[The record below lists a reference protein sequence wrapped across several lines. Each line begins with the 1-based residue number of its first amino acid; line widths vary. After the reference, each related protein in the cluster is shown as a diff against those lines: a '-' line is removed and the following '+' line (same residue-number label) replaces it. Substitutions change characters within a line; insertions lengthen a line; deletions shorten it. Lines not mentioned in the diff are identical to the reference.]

1 MPFTLEQLDFL
12 AVHIGLQ
19 IAPEFIEN
27 KRRAQEFKTRQEELT
42 AQAGSKPPDWHLHAK
57 FADAL
62 KRAADSASQQQFVAA
77 LKLLDE
83 AEQLLQQP
91 DSAPA
96 PSALPLWRDAKEE
109 VDGQL
114 EQLYGKLKGVGLP
127 VFERAAG
134 QIETVLA
141 GYRTSLVIAL
151 TEYDGAAGEAK
162 ENARTKALKV
172 VQSYQ
177 QSIPAD
183 KHILAADNNIFGVK
197 VTIRDT
203 LGAALTALN
212 QQLGS
217 A

>member
-12 AVHIGLQ
+12 ALHFGLQ
-19 IAPEFIEN
+19 IPTEFIEN
-27 KRRAQEFKTRQEELT
+27 KRRAQEFKTRLQKLA
-42 AQAGSKPPDWHLHAK
+42 AQAGSKPADWQLRSK
-57 FADAL
+57 LDEVL
-62 KRAADSASQQQFVAA
+62 KRAADSASQQEFVAA

-83 AEQLLQQP
+83 AEQVLQQP

-96 PSALPLWRDAKEE
+96 SSALPVWRDAKDQ

-114 EQLYGKLKGVGLP
+114 DQLYDKLKKVGLP
-127 VFERAAG
+127 VFEKAAS

-141 GYRTSLVIAL
+141 SYRTSLVIAL
-151 TEYDGAAGEAK
+151 TEYDSTTGEAK
-162 ENARTKALKV
+162 QNARANALKV

-177 QSIPAD
+177 QSIPKD
-183 KHILAADNNIFGVK
+183 KHVLAADNNIFGVK
-197 VTIRDT
+197 VTICDT
-203 LGAALTALN
+203 LGAALTALS